1 MNNKSNIYDRK
12 YIKLIYNRFFNLPRY
27 WKLLGNFC
35 RSYDYDHR
43 TELIVQ
49 IRSIYFC
56 IETCIGENINWKSYN
71 RIIKLSTSY
80 IIVKYIRGGL
90 VLERFPP
97 RGVGG
102 ADILF
107 PRWSVKKR
115 GKSVMWL
122 IERLARNSG
131 WDDTRAIFCLLLLF
145 WFFFDSWQDEV
156 LNIAKIGLLN
166 RTFNSKGQVLCLLRK
181 MWHHVYVDHD
191 RRNIWN
197 LTRVEMIIRR
207 KVVYIFV
214 LWKNIDHSVRN
225 TKNQRGE
232 NR

>member
-1 MNNKSNIYDRK
+1 M
-12 YIKLIYNRFFNLPRY
+12 
-27 WKLLGNFC
+27 
-35 RSYDYDHR
+35 
-43 TELIVQ
+43 Q

-90 VLERFPP
+90 VLERLSSS
-97 RGVGG
+97 RCRRSRHLVSSLKCQK
-102 ADILF
+102 AREI
-107 PRWSVKKR
+107 SQV
-115 GKSVMWL
+115 

-131 WDDTRAIFCLLLLF
+131 WDDTRPIFCLLLF

-181 MWHHVYVDHD
+181 MWHHVDVDHD